1 MGKDYKVI
9 LFDLDG
15 TLSDSQ
21 EGIIKSIQ
29 YSLKELGIVEDDLLK
44 LKSSI
49 GGALAEVYTKWYG
62 LSEEEAQLGI
72 KLYRQR
78 FEEKGIFENSLFIG
92 VKRLLED
99 LKNSGKILGLATA
112 KPNIYAEQILEQEK
126 IRHFFN
132 FVVGADFNNN
142 KKTKSDIIRLAI
154 ETAKGYEK
162 SDFIMIG
169 DRNHDIDGANDNGID
184 SIAVTYGYGDID
196 ELKKAQPTVIANNIK
211 ELTKILLS

>member
-1 MGKDYKVI
+1 MSKDYKVI

-29 YSLKELGIVEDDLLK
+29 YSLKELGIIEDDLLK

-49 GGALAEVYTKWYG
+49 GGALADVYTKWYG

-78 FEEKGIFENSLFIG
+78 FEKQGIFENSLFDGI
-92 VKRLLED
+92 KNLLEK
-99 LKNSGKILGLATA
+99 LKNSGKVLCLATA
-112 KPNIYAEQILEQEK
+112 KPNIYAEQILNQEN
-126 IRHFFN
+126 IRHFFD

-142 KKTKSDIIRLAI
+142 KKTKTDIIRLAM
-154 ETAKGYEK
+154 EAVTNHNKQDY
-162 SDFIMIG
+162 IMIG
-169 DRNHDIDGANDNGID
+169 DRNHDIVGANDNGID

-196 ELKKAQPTVIANNIK
+196 ELEKAQPTIIVNNVE
-211 ELTKILLS
+211 ELTKILLR